1 MYKGSLLLYEGRSV
15 GGSVRSLRL
24 VFTLRSLSLS
34 VVISLCFGFE
44 CFEPDFVPVSCYNI
58 AEGLGDC
65 KAEVA
70 LFCSFGVSH

>member
-1 MYKGSLLLYEGRSV
+1 MYKGSLLLYARRSV

-24 VFTLRSLSLS
+24 VFTLRSLSVL
-34 VVISLCFGFE
+34 ISLCFGFE

-58 AEGLGDC
+58 AEGLGEH
-65 KAEVA
+65 KREIA